1 MNNEQNK
8 NVASRGPLIFTVPAS
23 HFPFLVALNIG
34 WLDVTERTAE
44 EKRRTHNLT
53 VATQRLDSATSEV
66 HDSRYDYHGELKRA
80 AITPSAG
87 CQRERNRAKGRLS
100 LSDNRLMLSCLCTTI
115 LRAIRR
121 LAKLISG

>member
-1 MNNEQNK
+1 MSNK
-8 NVASRGPLIFTVPAS
+8 HHQENRVLRSPLIFSAPGS

-66 HDSRYDYHGELKRA
+66 HDS
-80 AITPSAG
+80 
-87 CQRERNRAKGRLS
+87 
-100 LSDNRLMLSCLCTTI
+100 LMAS
-115 LRAIRR
+115 R
-121 LAKLISG
+121 

>member
-34 WLDVTERTAE
+34 WLDVTERSAE

-66 HDSRYDYHGELKRA
+66 HDSRCLK
-80 AITPSAG
+80 
-87 CQRERNRAKGRLS
+87 
-100 LSDNRLMLSCLCTTI
+100 MLCVMQDES
-115 LRAIRR
+115 
-121 LAKLISG
+121 